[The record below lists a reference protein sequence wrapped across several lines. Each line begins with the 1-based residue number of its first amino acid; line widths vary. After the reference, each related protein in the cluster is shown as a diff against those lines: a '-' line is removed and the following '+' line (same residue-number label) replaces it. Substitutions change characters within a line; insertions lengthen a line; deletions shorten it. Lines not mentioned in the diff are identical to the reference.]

1 MLFVCVHAYVYFSLY
16 KYIFT
21 SIYIRISIWYKVM
34 RVQTSRGGRWV
45 YSYKS
50 SIIVDKIDT
59 VVTCVFIKYISGFK
73 IIWNTSIKN
82 IIKNCLQGFH
92 RFDILASSSEEL
104 EFPFLGDNNL
114 FGNSAE
120 NLGEHYSSGINP

>member
-1 MLFVCVHAYVYFSLY
+1 MVQNNL
-16 KYIFT
+16 KYL
-21 SIYIRISIWYKVM
+21 SKKHN
-34 RVQTSRGGRWV
+34 QE
-45 YSYKS
+45 
-50 SIIVDKIDT
+50 
-59 VVTCVFIKYISGFK
+59 
-73 IIWNTSIKN
+73 
-82 IIKNCLQGFH
+82 NCLKEFH